1 MIQNIA
7 TAANETIAVKTSLR
21 DPKNESAAKQNYIR
35 SVAEKRVHVAV
46 SKHSIWKKPALSSS
60 NCKTRKTMKNN
71 SFT

>member
-7 TAANETIAVKTSLR
+7 AAANETIAVKTSLH

-46 SKHSIWKKPALSSS
+46 SKHSIWKSLL
-60 NCKTRKTMKNN
+60 
-71 SFT
+71 